1 MEYKIEGTPFPV
13 VQCTLANNER
23 MISESGAMA
32 WMTPNILMETTS
44 RGGLGKIL
52 GRMVSG
58 ESLFLNTYTSNGV
71 GMIAFASSFP
81 GSILTFD
88 ISPQNEVIVQK
99 SGFLASEAGVEL
111 SMFFNRKF
119 KTGLFGGEG
128 FIMQRLSGHG
138 KAFVE
143 IDGYCKVFELRPG
156 EKMLI
161 DSGYLAAMETT
172 CTMDVKTVTG
182 GLKSMVF
189 GGEGLFNTEVTGP
202 GKVYLQTQPISTLA
216 KALSPFFTK
225 SSD

>member
-13 VQCTLANNER
+13 VQCTLGNNEQ

-44 RGGLGKIL
+44 RGGLGKVL

-88 ISPQNEVIVQK
+88 ISPQSEIIVQK

-202 GKVYLQTQPISTLA
+202 GKVYLQTQPITSLA
-216 KALSPFFTK
+216 KALSPFLAK